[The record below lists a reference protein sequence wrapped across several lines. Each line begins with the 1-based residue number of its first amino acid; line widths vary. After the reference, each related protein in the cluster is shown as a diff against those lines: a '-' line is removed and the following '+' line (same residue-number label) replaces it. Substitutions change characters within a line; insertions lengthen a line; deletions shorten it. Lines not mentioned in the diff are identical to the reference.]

1 MTFSSTSFHSL
12 IKYVVKRPI
21 SGYILVILLAV
32 HVMVTFIAVHKYCTS
47 YLVEYFFETVQE

>member
-32 HVMVTFIAVHKYCTS
+32 QIMVTFIAVHIILYQCFS
-47 YLVEYFFETVQE
+47 LIFL